1 MAKKTCKELSAL
13 ALESFYA
20 EDMVAVEQ
28 VMEELQSRFPATA
41 ARLRVQFE
49 DILWERCMVDEIGEI
64 QL

>member
-49 DILWERCMVDEIGEI
+49 DIIYERTYLDDVGDIK
-64 QL
+64 L